1 MGDDFTQLLNQ
12 AEAGDPTAA
21 GRLFP
26 LVYEELRKLAAA
38 KMSREQAGQTIQAT
52 ALVHEAWLRLG
63 GDEQPD
69 WKNRAH
75 FFGAAGQA
83 MRRILVERARRR
95 QALRRGGDLQRVDL
109 DDFAIAAPE
118 LNDDELLAV
127 NEALERFAEVDPE
140 KARLV
145 QLRYFVGLR
154 IDETALTMGISPAT
168 AKRWWSY
175 ARAWLK
181 VEMKQ
186 NP

>member
-1 MGDDFTQLLNQ
+1 MADDFTQLMNQ
-12 AEAGDPTAA
+12 AEAGDATAA
-21 GRLFP
+21 GRLIP

-38 KMSREQAGQTIQAT
+38 KMSREQAGQTLQAT

-63 GDEQPD
+63 GDDQPE
-69 WKNRAH
+69 WSNRAH

-95 QALRRGGDLQRVDL
+95 QALRRGGDLQRVDP
-109 DDFAIAAPE
+109 DDFELAAPE
-118 LNDDELLAV
+118 LDDDELLAV
-127 NEALERFAEVDPE
+127 NDALERFAEVEPE

-154 IDETALTMGISPAT
+154 IDETALTMGISVAT
-168 AKRWWSY
+168 AKRWWVY

-181 VEMKQ
+181 VEMARSS
-186 NP
+186 